1 MAAQQR
7 RPQRQAEEQRAQAL
21 HFADDLFIFI
31 AVDNVQRLNRHILVA
46 LLGQLLQRL
55 QRRINL
61 DTVALLELADNHPGG
76 EGAKGV
82 AVRAA
87 GRQLALAGDDI
98 LFTGVGIAGA
108 KTDHQ
113 KRFFH
118 FGLLKQR
125 PASALSAGQRQPDFP
140 VILHRSPAVPGA

>member
-55 QRRINL
+55 
-61 DTVALLELADNHPGG
+61 
-76 EGAKGV
+76 
-82 AVRAA
+82 
-87 GRQLALAGDDI
+87 
-98 LFTGVGIAGA
+98 
-108 KTDHQ
+108 
-113 KRFFH
+113 
-118 FGLLKQR
+118 
-125 PASALSAGQRQPDFP
+125 
-140 VILHRSPAVPGA
+140 